1 MENNTKEKTTKKIY
15 HAPRRGRKSPK
26 RITIWEKR
34 FSKKLRRHHGNFAK
48 KVFHRLMKK
57 SSTLRSTLKRRSKE
71 YEVEFNISL
80 EEVRELLYGAYG
92 RKCHYCDKKLVV
104 DCMVCD
110 HIMPLSLGGSSV
122 LANLQMICRRC
133 NTRKGP
139 LTDRYF
145 RKLLKWLDH
154 QSKDLR
160 NYVLRKLSSRDF

>member
-1 MENNTKEKTTKKIY
+1 MDTLKKKY
-15 HAPRRGRKSPK
+15 PKPRRGRKSPK
-26 RITIWEKR
+26 RLTIWEKR
-34 FSKKLRRHHGNFAK
+34 FSKKLKKHHGNFHK

-71 YEVEFNISL
+71 YEVEFKISL
-80 EEVRELLYGAYG
+80 EEVRELLYRAYG
-92 RKCHYCDKKLVV
+92 RPCDYCDKKLVI

-110 HIMPLSLGGSSV
+110 HIIPLSLGGNSTPS
-122 LANLQMICRRC
+122 NLQMICRRC

-145 RKLLKWLDH
+145 RKLLKWLNR
-154 QSKDLR
+154 QTKDLR